1 MVNNK
6 KDELVTNCIR
16 SLAADVVE
24 KAKSGHPGAPL
35 GMAPVAYILWTEV
48 MKYDSKD
55 PLWADRDRFVLSNG
69 HACVLQYAMLH
80 LAGYDLSMDDLK
92 SFRQLDSRTPG
103 HPERGLTPGVEVT
116 TGPLG
121 QGIGEAVG
129 LAIAEAH
136 LAATYNRPGHNI
148 IDHWTYVFCGD
159 GCLMEGV
166 GQESLSL
173 AGHLGLEKFVL
184 VYDSNHISIDGC
196 TDLAFTEDPKKKYE
210 AMGFHVIMVENGDTD
225 FAALRKAFA
234 ECKAVKGRPKLIVLN
249 TTIGYGSKL
258 EGTAKVHGAP
268 LGEENIRQLKQR
280 FGRDPAKTFEVEQDV
295 YNVFKQHVA
304 SCQAKHEDWNVAMRK
319 YAAEFPKEAA
329 ALRAQLQGELP
340 HDWKSKLPLNDKTS
354 VATRKAGENTLGA
367 LLPLI
372 PGLVG
377 GSADLTPSNLTRPN
391 SAALVDFQKNTP
403 HGRYLRFGVRE
414 HAMCAIMNGMHAH
427 GGFIPFCATFLNFY
441 GYALGAVR
449 LSSLCHHQVVFVATH
464 DSIGLGEDGP
474 THQPVELLAVLRAMP
489 NMLVFR
495 PSDQTETSA
504 AWALAIE
511 NTKGPS
517 VICLSRQNT
526 VPQPASS
533 MEGVAKGAYLLRRAE
548 RPQLIL
554 VSSGSELSLAVD
566 AANALDAELRVAVV
580 SMPCQEL
587 FDAQPPEYQKSIF
600 PDGVPVLSIEPYV
613 EYGWEKYSHCHV
625 GMSGFGASA
634 PAGELYKRFNI
645 TVGTVTAK
653 GRELAAKFANG
664 TAPLKRVCPKL

>member
-1 MVNNK
+1 MISN

-16 SLAADVVE
+16 CLAADTVQ
-24 KAKSGHPGAPL
+24 KAKSGHPGAPM
-35 GMAPVAYILWTEV
+35 GMAPIAHLLWSEV

-55 PLWADRDRFVLSNG
+55 PSWADRDRFVLSNG

-80 LAGYDLSMDDLK
+80 LAGYNVSMDDLQR
-92 SFRQLDSRTPG
+92 FRQLDSCTPG
-103 HPERGLTPGVEVT
+103 HPERGVTPGVEVT

-121 QGIGEAVG
+121 QGIGEGVG

-184 VYDSNHISIDGC
+184 VYDSNHISIDGR
-196 TDLAFTEDPKKKYE
+196 TDLAFTEQPKQKYE
-210 AMGFHVIMVENGDTD
+210 AMGFHVIVVDNGDTD
-225 FAALRKAFA
+225 FASMRKALA
-234 ECKAVKGRPKLIVLN
+234 ECKTVKGRPKLIVLN
-249 TTIGYGSKL
+249 TTIGFGSKL
-258 EGTAKVHGAP
+258 EGTAKVHGSP
-268 LGEENIRQLKQR
+268 LGEEDIRQLKQR
-280 FGRDPAKTFEVEQDV
+280 LGRNPDKKFEVEQGVYDV
-295 YNVFKQHVA
+295 FNQHVA
-304 SCQAKHEDWNVAMRK
+304 ACQKKHEEWDAAMRR
-319 YAAEFPKEAA
+319 YATEFPKEAA
-329 ALRAQLQGELP
+329 ALQAQLKGELP
-340 HDWKSKLPLNDKTS
+340 SNWKSHLPLNDKS
-354 VATRKAGENTLGA
+354 SIATRKAGENVLA
-367 LLPLI
+367 ELLPRIPALI
-372 PGLVG
+372 G

-391 SAALVDFQKNTP
+391 LAALVDFQKDTP

-414 HAMCAIMNGMHAH
+414 HAMCAIMNGIHAH
-427 GGFIPFCATFLNFY
+427 GGFIPFGGTFLNFY

-449 LSSLCHHQVVFVATH
+449 LSSLCHHHVVFVATH

-489 NMLVFR
+489 NLLVFR

-511 NTKGPS
+511 NTTGPS
-517 VICLSRQNT
+517 IICLSRQNT

-533 MEGVAKGAYLLRRAE
+533 MEGVGRGAYLVQPAD
-548 RPQLIL
+548 RPQLVL
-554 VSSGSELSLAVD
+554 VASGSELSIAVD
-566 AANALDAELRVAVV
+566 AAKALAAELRVAVV

-587 FDAQPPEYQKSIF
+587 FDRQPPEYAKTIF

-613 EYGWEKYSHCHV
+613 NYGWEKYSHHHMGV
-625 GMSGFGASA
+625 SGFGASA
-634 PAGELYKRFNI
+634 PAEELYRRFGI
-645 TVGTVTAK
+645 TTENVVAK
-653 GRELAAKFANG
+653 GRELARKFANG
-664 TAPLKRVCPKL
+664 NAPSKRAHL